1 MGLKLNI
8 GCGRSPT
15 EGYLNLDNSKSFII
29 ARYPI
34 IYNLLKFFKILKPEQ
49 IEYIEW
55 SKKNKTIFADVTK
68 TLRFEDNSIEVI
80 YSSHMLE
87 HLSRENAV
95 FFLNEARR
103 TLMKGGVLRLV
114 VPDLKIHINQYI
126 KFEDADRFM
135 ANLHVASP
143 PFRNFIEK
151 LNLMI
156 NGYRHHQWMYD
167 SKSIVKLL
175 ESLNFKDVTVLDP
188 GKTMIKNPGKLD
200 LFERR
205 FESLYVEAK
214 KY

>member
-1 MGLKLNI
+1 MGLKINV
-8 GCGRSPT
+8 GCGKSPT
-15 EGYLNLDNSKSFII
+15 EGYLNLDNSKSLII

-34 IYNLLKFFKILKPEQ
+34 IYNFLKFFKILKPEQ
-49 IEYIEW
+49 IEYIEFC
-55 SKKNKTIFADVTK
+55 KKNKTTFADVTK
-68 TLRFEDNSIEVI
+68 KLNFDDNSIEVI

-103 TLMKGGVLRLV
+103 TLMKGGVLRIV
-114 VPDLKIHINQYI
+114 VPDLKIHINEYI

-135 ANLHVASP
+135 TNLHVVSP
-143 PFRNFIEK
+143 PFRNLIEK
-151 LNLMI
+151 INLII

-167 SKSIVKLL
+167 SKSIIKLL
-175 ESLNFKDVTVLDP
+175 ESLNFKDVTVLAP
-188 GKTMIKNPGKLD
+188 GKTFIKNSGKLD

-205 FESLYVEAK
+205 SESLYVEAK